1 MFRTFYAT
9 SNTSP
14 SSIRKENLKTLTWY
28 NLKTLDF
35 EDQRMRHKDKV
46 KGIRQSGRVEN
57 AQRKTTEAVL
67 DDPTRVVLTRL
78 MNNTENP
85 KGWLEPKT

>member
-1 MFRTFYAT
+1 
-9 SNTSP
+9 
-14 SSIRKENLKTLTWY
+14 
-28 NLKTLDF
+28 
-35 EDQRMRHKDKV
+35 MRHKDKV